1 MREQQIAM
9 HTISFILISVFA
21 VVAAQICMKTGLNH
35 LRPLDPSSGIFTL
48 YQKILLSPFVAL
60 GVTLYA
66 LGTFSWLYVLTRVD
80 LSYAFPFLG
89 LTYVLVALASCFLLG
104 EHVSLL
110 RWSGIIIISVG
121 VIFVSVS

>member
-1 MREQQIAM
+1 M
-9 HTISFILISVFA
+9 HTIFYIFVSVFA

-35 LRPLDPSSGIFTL
+35 LRPLDPSSGIFAL

-89 LTYVLVALASCFLLG
+89 LTYVLVTLASCLLLG
-104 EHVSLL
+104 EYVSLL

-121 VIFVSVS
+121 VILVSTS